1 MTENGAQLVAESVPK
16 CGSAARNL
24 VPFIFFSVD
33 PDFAK
38 FRKISEVPHW
48 PSVQADLVNAMA
60 SMAWYAGSEWEREL
74 DAVLQ
79 DVDTS
84 ATPIIYVRASQY
96 CSRL

>member
-24 VPFIFFSVD
+24 VPLIFFSVD
-33 PDFAK
+33 PDLAK
-38 FRKISEVPHW
+38 FRKISEDPL
-48 PSVQADLVNAMA
+48 AGLVNAMA

-84 ATPIIYVRASQY
+84 ETPIIYVRATQY